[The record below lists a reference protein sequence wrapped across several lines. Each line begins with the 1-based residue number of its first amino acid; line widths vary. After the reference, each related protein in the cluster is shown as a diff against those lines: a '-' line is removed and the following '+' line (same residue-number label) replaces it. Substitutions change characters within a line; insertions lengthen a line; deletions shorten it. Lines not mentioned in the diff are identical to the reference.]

1 MLFWT
6 ILGHFWCSVKTLV
19 TGISKCNT
27 FKNKT
32 KNLKFPNLNIIV
44 EVTHKKSHKNQ

>member
-19 TGISKCNT
+19 TGVSKCNT

-32 KNLKFPNLNIIV
+32 KNLNFPNLNRRDSEEGSAVDQPI
-44 EVTHKKSHKNQ
+44 